1 LTEQRARALRRCVGL
16 RRKAADAACTPQE
29 AENLRAMAD
38 RIAEREDFTDV
49 EVDGFREATGRFGAL
64 PVWEGPADGW
74 VIWAIAPAVATFW
87 EVEFLTYRP
96 ESGQAVGLSIYG
108 EAEDVAKAAFAF
120 ASLCRSFEAA
130 WAEHQSAG
138 CSYRFREGYIEGLS
152 QGFLAGELSRRSR
165 ERAAGVPMRAS
176 VPTTLPSV
184 RDESGRDRRVDT
196 LQGLDKTPVR
206 RPTAPV
212 PLGVWLAG
220 FTKGQTIR
228 VMIPLMTE
236 EVRARIEGKIT

>member
-49 EVDGFREATGRFGAL
+49 EVD
-64 PVWEGPADGW
+64 
-74 VIWAIAPAVATFW
+74 
-87 EVEFLTYRP
+87 
-96 ESGQAVGLSIYG
+96 G

-196 LQGLDKTPVR
+196 LHGLNKTLIQ

-228 VMIPLMTE
+228 VMIPLMTD
-236 EVRARIEGKIT
+236 EVRARIEGKII